1 MAGWALLAESIL
13 KTFEPACIHSTIY
26 RLMVGQLQVG
36 LPRRGTTY
44 DADIF
49 FPSLKALTGSN
60 FSKVIEET
68 MRLLTVHPF

>member
-1 MAGWALLAESIL
+1 MAGWELLAEPIL

-36 LPRRGTTY
+36 LLRRGTTY

-49 FPSLKALTGSN
+49 FPSLKGLTGSN
-60 FSKVIEET
+60 FSTVIEDSLT
-68 MRLLTVHPF
+68 M